1 MPNQNEG
8 SNPPGDSP
16 PNPRPS
22 NRETPTVL
30 ITPKQPIPGDY
41 QTADTRDN
49 FTASETKRELHWLE
63 KLNFAGQLSLVVV
76 GVVAASI
83 YGCQLKTMNGQLK
96 EMQGSGE
103 QTKQLLC
110 LYQRQLA
117 QLTKQA
123 TDTHDLAVAAG
134 NQADQALIQAN
145 GTHSLAQTSKDAL
158 VSVQR
163 AFIFAT
169 GFDAIRIGDP
179 NDPNKVDSV
188 EVSITWENNGTTP
201 TRNMS
206 THYSYLP
213 SPSPQPDSLFF
224 TDLGN
229 TIPAPIALGPKAV
242 GHTAPISIPAGTVT
256 EIMNHKTV
264 FYIWGWARYND
275 IFAKSK
281 RHITRFCTAITGF
294 QGNPLNGSPSAI
306 SRPVLANC
314 ASNCYDD
321 ECKVQ

>member
-1 MPNQNEG
+1 MPNDPNT
-8 SNPPGDSP
+8 GDGGDEAQQESLV
-16 PNPRPS
+16 RFIKA
-22 NRETPTVL
+22 TVDEH
-30 ITPKQPIPGDY
+30 IKTSQKGQD
-41 QTADTRDN
+41 DTRKKKWKN
-49 FTASETKRELHWLE
+49 SWRSASPLTKLALIVSAAVM
-63 KLNFAGQLSLVVV
+63 LATIANSIAAGIQSSTV
-76 GVVAASI
+76 
-83 YGCQLKTMNGQLK
+83 KRQLK
-96 EMQGSGE
+96 EMQGASN
-103 QTKQLLC
+103 QTDRLIC
-110 LYQRQLA
+110 LYQQQLA
-117 QLTKQA
+117 ELKKQA
-123 TDTHDLAVAAG
+123 GDTHDLAVAAG
-134 NQADQALIQAN
+134 KQADQSLIQAH
-145 GTHSLAQTSKDAL
+145 GTRSLAQTSKDAL

-179 NDPNKVDSV
+179 IDPNKVDSV

-229 TIPAPIALGPKAV
+229 TKPAPIALGPKAV
-242 GHTAPISIPAGTVT
+242 GHTAPISIPASTVS
-256 EIMNHKTV
+256 EIMDHKTV

-275 IFAKSK
+275 IFPKSK

-294 QGNPLNGSPSAI
+294 QGNPLNGNPSAI